1 MARRH
6 WSKTVAMASSV
17 LIVDDEENF
26 LLLLDW
32 ILTKEGF
39 HVTSASDASHALDL
53 LDKQIFD
60 LIILDTHMFPVN
72 SIRLLLELKNR
83 SPSIPVIMI
92 TAYPVQDIRS
102 ECVQNGAD
110 ALLTKPL
117 NLDELKKVAHSLAY

>member
-1 MARRH
+1 
-6 WSKTVAMASSV
+6 MASSV

-39 HVTSASDASHALDL
+39 HVTSASDASHARNL

-60 LIILDTHMFPVN
+60 LIILDTQMFPAN
-72 SIRLLLELKNR
+72 SIRLLSELKKR

-117 NLDELKKVAHSLAY
+117 NLDELKKVAHSLAYRGNILKGSPS